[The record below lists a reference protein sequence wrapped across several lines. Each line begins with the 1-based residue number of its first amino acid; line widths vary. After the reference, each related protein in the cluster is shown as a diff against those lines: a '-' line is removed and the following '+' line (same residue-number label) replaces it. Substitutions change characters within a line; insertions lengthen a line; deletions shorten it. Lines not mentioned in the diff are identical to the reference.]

1 MKKAGR
7 LGRRAFTAG
16 GDDFHRGDRI
26 AFTRN
31 SSYYGVQNGSMGT
44 IQRIGTKRI
53 TRKTFHGKQFH
64 SLYAMLKYAEQIKK
78 DQSLWMTVKLDSGEV
93 VDIPLER
100 YRDFRLGYALNTHQA
115 QGQTVDNVF
124 VLTGGPTLDREM
136 IYVQASR
143 ARNSPRIYTAS
154 LKAEGRQAQPDTVAE
169 LAKRAAKSRAKE
181 LAHDVQAKTQQR
193 GQRQPQR
200 LRLRICH

>member
-1 MKKAGR
+1 
-7 LGRRAFTAG
+7 
-16 GDDFHRGDRI
+16 
-26 AFTRN
+26 
-31 SSYYGVQNGSMGT
+31 
-44 IQRIGTKRI
+44 
-53 TRKTFHGKQFH
+53 
-64 SLYAMLKYAEQIKK
+64 MLKYAEQIKK

-200 LRLRICH
+200 LRDICLPG